1 MLSVAQKK
9 ILIFFSFT
17 IYLSYFFG
25 FYFNENSIGSG
36 GYNGDLAW
44 MLDNFKIFK
53 NNSLIDSIFHEDFF
67 GSRTP
72 LIYVINTLFNP
83 FLNDVYY
90 YRLSVFL
97 FSLVGPSIF
106 YLCLKEKYK
115 KTDKEILLLIS
126 SIILLSPYYR
136 TTAIWGLE
144 INYGIITMLI
154 SIYYIIKIE
163 NNKRYFSYDVVMLT
177 FFSSLTIYFDQKLLF
192 IPLLGLI
199 KLLIV
204 KRHLIY
210 KFLSIGLFTIFSI
223 PFIYLIMQWGS
234 ITSPATVGVTPDV
247 ANSIE
252 HFNLDFYN
260 LGYATTIIGLYLLP
274 LLIFLFD
281 LSLDKFLIFIKS
293 NFLKIFSFFFIY
305 IFFFLFFDW
314 YYLAQSKAGLYLDA
328 KGSSFGLGFINK
340 FSFILFKDVLF
351 RKVFL
356 VLSFLFYWI
365 VIYPFFNKKI
375 KNILLI
381 SFFYFMSLI
390 MTPLMQEYFDP
401 YIFILALLCLDLKL
415 KINFIN
421 SIYVMIYYVALL
433 VSANIFYL

>member
-1 MLSVAQKK
+1 MLSIAQKK

-90 YRLSVFL
+90 YRLSIFL

-163 NNKRYFSYDVVMLT
+163 NNKRYFSYDVVILT
-177 FFSSLTIYFDQKLLF
+177 FFSSLTVYFDQKLLF

-210 KFLSIGLFTIFSI
+210 KFLSIGLSMILVIYEIILILSLIFK
-223 PFIYLIMQWGS
+223 
-234 ITSPATVGVTPDV
+234 
-247 ANSIE
+247 N
-252 HFNLDFYN
+252 
-260 LGYATTIIGLYLLP
+260 YLL
-274 LLIFLFD
+274 
-281 LSLDKFLIFIKS
+281 
-293 NFLKIFSFFFIY
+293 
-305 IFFFLFFDW
+305 
-314 YYLAQSKAGLYLDA
+314 
-328 KGSSFGLGFINK
+328 
-340 FSFILFKDVLF
+340 
-351 RKVFL
+351 RK
-356 VLSFLFYWI
+356 
-365 VIYPFFNKKI
+365 
-375 KNILLI
+375 
-381 SFFYFMSLI
+381 
-390 MTPLMQEYFDP
+390 
-401 YIFILALLCLDLKL
+401 
-415 KINFIN
+415 
-421 SIYVMIYYVALL
+421 
-433 VSANIFYL
+433 